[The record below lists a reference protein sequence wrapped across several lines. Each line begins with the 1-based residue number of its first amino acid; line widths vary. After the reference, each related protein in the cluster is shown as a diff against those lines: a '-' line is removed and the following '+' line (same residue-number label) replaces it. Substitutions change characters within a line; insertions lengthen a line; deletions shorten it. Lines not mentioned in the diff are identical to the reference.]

1 MLAAARRWQLQ
12 WCWAQATPDI
22 AALELTSS
30 VPGTYLGD
38 ALVVYAEQHAQR
50 GAPLGSAPARHRPW
64 HLLTSA
70 APLAAPQLGTAPARL
85 SRLLRAHLAA
95 SGSSALAERDRAHGR
110 PATVSGAR
118 ASRLQSRRFHCL

>member
-64 HLLTSA
+64 QHPWHRPSSA
-70 APLAAPQLGTAPARL
+70 APLAPPTSAAPRLGSCA
-85 SRLLRAHLAA
+85 SSGRAW
-95 SGSSALAERDRAHGR
+95 
-110 PATVSGAR
+110 
-118 ASRLQSRRFHCL
+118 RLQAARHFPEEAGPLCTQPLPGEADSPPRRI

>member
-38 ALVVYAEQHAQR
+38 ALVVYAEQQAQR
-50 GAPLGSAPARHRPW
+50 GAPSV
-64 HLLTSA
+64 
-70 APLAAPQLGTAPARL
+70 APQLGTP
-85 SRLLRAHLAA
+85 LAA
-95 SGSSALAERDRAHGR
+95 PLAPPQLGSAAKRPLRRRAEAGKQ
-110 PATVSGAR
+110 AFIV
-118 ASRLQSRRFHCL
+118 

>member
-38 ALVVYAEQHAQR
+38 ALVVYAEQH
-50 GAPLGSAPARHRPW
+50 
-64 HLLTSA
+64 
-70 APLAAPQLGTAPARL
+70 L
-85 SRLLRAHLAA
+85 SLIHI
-95 SGSSALAERDRAHGR
+95 
-110 PATVSGAR
+110 
-118 ASRLQSRRFHCL
+118 

>member
-50 GAPLGSAPARHRPW
+50 GAPLGSAPGTAPARQRPW
-64 HLLTSA
+64 QRPSSA
-70 APLAAPQLGTAPARL
+70 PPQLGTAPARL

-95 SGSSALAERDRAHGR
+95 LAAWAL
-110 PATVSGAR
+110 
-118 ASRLQSRRFHCL
+118 

>member
-50 GAPLGSAPARHRPW
+50 GAPLGSAP
-64 HLLTSA
+64 
-70 APLAAPQLGTAPARL
+70 GTAPARQRPWHRPSSAPPQL
-85 SRLLRAHLAA
+85 GCR
-95 SGSSALAERDRAHGR
+95 GSSGRTWRLWRLARCE
-110 PATVSGAR
+110 
-118 ASRLQSRRFHCL
+118 

>member
-38 ALVVYAEQHAQR
+38 ALVVYAEQQAQR
-50 GAPLGSAPARHRPW
+50 GAPLGSAPARHRP
-64 HLLTSA
+64 SS
-70 APLAAPQLGTAPARL
+70 AAPQLGTAPARL

-95 SGSSALAERDRAHGR
+95 LAAWAL
-110 PATVSGAR
+110 
-118 ASRLQSRRFHCL
+118 

>member
-64 HLLTSA
+64 QHPWHRPSSA
-70 APLAAPQLGTAPARL
+70 APLAPPT
-85 SRLLRAHLAA
+85 SDLAA
-95 SGSSALAERDRAHGR
+95 LA
-110 PATVSGAR
+110 AR
-118 ASRLQSRRFHCL
+118 AL

>member
-64 HLLTSA
+64 QHPWHRPSSA
-70 APLAAPQLGTAPARL
+70 APLAPPQFGTAPARL

-95 SGSSALAERDRAHGR
+95 LAACAL
-110 PATVSGAR
+110 
-118 ASRLQSRRFHCL
+118 